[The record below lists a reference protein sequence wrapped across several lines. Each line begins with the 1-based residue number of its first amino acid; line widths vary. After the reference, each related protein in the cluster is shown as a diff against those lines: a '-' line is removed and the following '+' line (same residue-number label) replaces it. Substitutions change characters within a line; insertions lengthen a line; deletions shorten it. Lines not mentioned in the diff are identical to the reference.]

1 MERARGLQ
9 LHAWDAY
16 GAAASVHL
24 LRGGDHFPILTQAL
38 ETLAVASGALLS
50 PPTDDLSPCTTVTL
64 QLGTASIGGLAS
76 SLKSFV

>member
-1 MERARGLQ
+1 MVVQFMNSTRVSSGGCK
-9 LHAWDAY
+9 

-50 PPTDDLSPCTTVTL
+50 PPRDDFFLAPLSPFSLAL
-64 QLGTASIGGLAS
+64 QALVA
-76 SLKSFV
+76 